1 MRRLTC
7 LAVLLMLPLFA
18 GCGSDGEKRA
28 DTVSDDRSTT
38 TRSEKQDEGRSTPLT
53 QDDLEGA
60 LLTIDDMP
68 TGWAGSPP
76 EDDSDDDFCDDAPEL
91 VEPKIEAE
99 ASYQEDEFGPIYF
112 EAIGVYDDANA
123 YMDKLEEV
131 VDACRSF
138 TDVDDEGTETT
149 GSIQPLS
156 FPKLGE
162 ETFAMRA
169 SGEGGGFSFSGDFV
183 IIRLSDDLIMMSG
196 TVGIMGGGADN
207 FEQLTRTAF
216 ERAKRL
222 A

>member
-1 MRRLTC
+1 MRRLSC
-7 LAVLLMLPLFA
+7 LAVLLMLPLLA
-18 GCGSDGEKRA
+18 GCGSDGEDRA

-38 TRSEKQDEGRSTPLT
+38 TTADKPKERSTPLT
-53 QDDLEGA
+53 KDDLAAA

-76 EDDSDDDFCDDAPEL
+76 EDDSDDDFCDDAPKL
-91 VEPKIEAE
+91 GDPKIEAE
-99 ASYQEDEFGPIYF
+99 ATFQEDEFGPVYF
-112 EAIGVYDDANA
+112 EAIGVYDDAEA

-169 SGEGGGFSFSGDFV
+169 TGEGGGFSFSGDFV
-183 IIRLSDDLIMMSG
+183 IIRLSDDLLMMSG
-196 TVGIMGGGADN
+196 TIGIMGGGADN

>member
-1 MRRLTC
+1 MTS
-7 LAVLLMLPLFA
+7 A
-18 GCGSDGEKRA
+18 
-28 DTVSDDRSTT
+28 TT
-38 TRSEKQDEGRSTPLT
+38 
-53 QDDLEGA
+53 
-60 LLTIDDMP
+60 
-68 TGWAGSPP
+68 
-76 EDDSDDDFCDDAPEL
+76 
-91 VEPKIEAE
+91 IEAE